1 MTEPDRAPGGGRA
14 PAGPP
19 GRLTEP
25 GRSSPGGPG
34 PRPTDGQANGRLRLV
49 TVVAAAVARS
59 DPNPDHGKW
68 SESRWPPAGA
78 AALRAGAISKSVPSL
93 RLRVVAAPWQQLS
106 PVYVTRTVARRPRD
120 TKACSLFKIESSRQR
135 LSCRHGPDKR
145 SGYLLAPRQ
154 GFITVRS
161 SCSRA
166 CGLELVP
173 PTQRRVAFKL
183 AASRRGMS
191 R

>member
-106 PVYVTRTVARRPRD
+106 PVYVTRTGPGGPGILRLA
-120 TKACSLFKIESSRQR
+120 ACSRLRAAGNASAVAMALISAQATFSRQGRVSSPSALLAAVRAGWNSSRR
-135 LSCRHGPDKR
+135 LS
-145 SGYLLAPRQ
+145 A
-154 GFITVRS
+154 
-161 SCSRA
+161 
-166 CGLELVP
+166 E
-173 PTQRRVAFKL
+173 
-183 AASRRGMS
+183 
-191 R
+191 